1 MTPSF
6 VYNRA
11 MLRILWILILAVTM
25 FPILAQEEE
34 DETEAPER
42 GGTEWKATMVEAGTN
57 VRVQI
62 LPEVTL
68 VIPRVM
74 NPGGITSRVL
84 FSGPGAP
91 VGYVTGSPPL
101 FLEMRVGLEYEGPV
115 EVCINYSPELFP
127 DQAADIRVLRRQGSV
142 WIDDTRS
149 IDREANVVCA
159 RLPSLG
165 MHMMAVRTIEGLYED
180 LAGVLRQVANE
191 EVVVDL
197 GEPLLASR
205 EAALGRDLDA
215 FRRHVQ
221 ELRRRIENS
230 SPGGLTPAIRE
241 GMEYLLHRIESRMI
255 GA

>member
-1 MTPSF
+1 MTVMVP
-6 VYNRA
+6 
-11 MLRILWILILAVTM
+11 M
-25 FPILAQEEE
+25 FAQEEE
-34 DETEAPER
+34 GEVPEPER

-74 NPGGITSRVL
+74 NPGGITSRTM

-91 VGYVTGSPPL
+91 VGYATGSPPL
-101 FLEMRVGLEYEGPV
+101 FLEMRAGLEYEGPV
-115 EVCINYSPELFP
+115 DICINYAPDLFP
-127 DQAADIRVLRRQGSV
+127 DQAADIRVLRRQGEV
-142 WIDDTRS
+142 WADDTRS

-165 MHMMAVRTIEGLYED
+165 LHLIAVRTVEGLYED
-180 LAGVLRQVANE
+180 LAGILRQVPNE
-191 EVVVDL
+191 EVVVQM

-205 EAALGRDLDA
+205 QAAVTRDLDT

-221 ELRRRIENS
+221 ELRQRIENA
-230 SPGGLTPAIRE
+230 SPGSLTPEIRE
-241 GMEYLLHRIESRMI
+241 SMEYLLHRIESRVL
-255 GA
+255 